1 MKLLN
6 VTISLLC
13 IMTAIDSCSIVSGYF
28 RIAWLCLY
36 WLADRNGPMGFFREN
51 ETLFNGQ
58 VESHRNMI
66 LTFVF
71 FCASWSLASTLC
83 GFHFR
88 KRQFLSK
95 GWPLTIW
102 KFACFMCSMRLVIM
116 TWSLVK
122 FHFYLVFELVKTAE
136 LFDDTDRITVDI
148 LRELYGNG
156 TIGAIP
162 AILIGSLPLN
172 TLIVILMAKVAL
184 DTLEWRTL
192 NVSKRIDYFQ

>member
-1 MKLLN
+1 
-6 VTISLLC
+6 
-13 IMTAIDSCSIVSGYF
+13 
-28 RIAWLCLY
+28 
-36 WLADRNGPMGFFREN
+36 
-51 ETLFNGQ
+51 
-58 VESHRNMI
+58 
-66 LTFVF
+66 
-71 FCASWSLASTLC
+71 
-83 GFHFR
+83 
-88 KRQFLSK
+88 
-95 GWPLTIW
+95 
-102 KFACFMCSMRLVIM
+102 MCSMRLVIM

-162 AILIGSLPLN
+162 ALLIGSLPLN